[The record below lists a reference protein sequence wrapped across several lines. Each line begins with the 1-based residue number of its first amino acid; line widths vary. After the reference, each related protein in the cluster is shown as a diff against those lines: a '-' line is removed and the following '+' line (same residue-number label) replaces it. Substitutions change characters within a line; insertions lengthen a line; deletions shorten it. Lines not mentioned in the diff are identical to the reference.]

1 MLFPYHDENPTRR
14 FPWVTVILIAINVW
28 CFIGVFRKPEEDV
41 ERTLF
46 RYGFVPLRL
55 TVAFTGKPV
64 LVDSKYLPAAVIT
77 DLQKESSDRFF
88 ATSWFQRRVPSSY
101 VRFDPEPLLSVLW
114 SMITCMFLHGGVGHL
129 LGNMWFF
136 WLFGNNVEDRLGPLR
151 FLIFYLVAGLIASL
165 AHYVFNPLSPIPTV
179 GASGA
184 ISAAMGAYL
193 VVWPTARVW
202 CLFILGF
209 FITRV
214 AVPAWTLLVFWF
226 MEQILGVLASI
237 GGTGIGG
244 VAWWAHIAGFLSG
257 IFLLPFLA
265 PPPEPRKKVVYV
277 NEEFF

>member
-28 CFIGVFRKPEEDV
+28 CFIGVFRKPEEDI

-55 TVAFTGKPV
+55 TVAFTGRPI
-64 LVDSKYLPAAVIT
+64 LVHSKYLPAAVIT
-77 DLQKESSDRFF
+77 DMQEEKDTWFSGG
-88 ATSWFQRRVPSSY
+88 SWLRRRVPASY
-101 VRFDPEPLLSVLW
+101 VRFDPEPLFSVLW
-114 SMITCMFLHGGVGHL
+114 SMITCMFLHGGWGHL
-129 LGNMWFF
+129 IGNMWFF

-151 FLIFYLVAGLIASL
+151 FLVFYLVAGLIATL

-184 ISAAMGAYL
+184 ISATMGAYL

-202 CLFILGF
+202 CLLVLGF
-209 FITRV
+209 FITRI
-214 AVPAWTLLVFWF
+214 AVPAWSLLVFWL
-226 MEQILGVLASI
+226 MEQILGVIATI

-244 VAWWAHIAGFLSG
+244 VAWWAHIAGFVSG
-257 IFLLPFLA
+257 IFLLPFLGTS
-265 PPPEPRKKVVYV
+265 PEPQ
-277 NEEFF
+277 